1 MKLAAVAAVSVML
14 CTPAST
20 QPILPVNEPAARIA
34 VVLADG
40 RLQLYSGMADSLT
53 REWTIAPFMLSG
65 PEPQLEQSPDGRTLV
80 LLAKPRFME
89 PGQSRLV
96 SVDLRTMR
104 LTSRVLTGAFA
115 NSGAFALHPQTGAL
129 FLVGYDAV
137 GVWVA
142 EFDAKQLAPKR
153 RWIALPVN
161 TGVDSSSRIMA
172 SLGPRWRAY
181 GATIDPATQTM
192 IVSFHGGVDGAELIR
207 LDGNP
212 TVRCPAAT
220 PTSSCIGQHGDV
232 GSRPSGLFTATG
244 SQIVRFFGRD
254 STRREI
260 DTGLPGNHLMQFMV
274 DRDDAA
280 VLAVG
285 SCFFGRG
292 FSMTAVSSSATD
304 PPLLRLPQVC
314 GESISADLDER
325 WIVVTRL
332 RGSMTLSRGPGSL
345 RFVSLPSGETIRER
359 EVPGPPIDVLVLR
372 PYGR

>member
-1 MKLAAVAAVSVML
+1 MV
-14 CTPAST
+14 
-20 QPILPVNEPAARIA
+20 E
-34 VVLADG
+34 
-40 RLQLYSGMADSLT
+40 
-53 REWTIAPFMLSG
+53 F
-65 PEPQLEQSPDGRTLV
+65 
-80 LLAKPRFME
+80 
-89 PGQSRLV
+89 
-96 SVDLRTMR
+96 
-104 LTSRVLTGAFA
+104 
-115 NSGAFALHPQTGAL
+115 SGASYFRG
-129 FLVGYDAV
+129 VG
-137 GVWVA
+137 
-142 EFDAKQLAPKR
+142 K
-153 RWIALPVN
+153 
-161 TGVDSSSRIMA
+161 
-172 SLGPRWRAY
+172 
-181 GATIDPATQTM
+181 
-192 IVSFHGGVDGAELIR
+192 GGV
-207 LDGNP
+207 P
-212 TVRCPAAT
+212 
-220 PTSSCIGQHGDV
+220 
-232 GSRPSGLFTATG
+232 GLWARG
-244 SQIVRFFGRD
+244 LA
-254 STRREI
+254 I